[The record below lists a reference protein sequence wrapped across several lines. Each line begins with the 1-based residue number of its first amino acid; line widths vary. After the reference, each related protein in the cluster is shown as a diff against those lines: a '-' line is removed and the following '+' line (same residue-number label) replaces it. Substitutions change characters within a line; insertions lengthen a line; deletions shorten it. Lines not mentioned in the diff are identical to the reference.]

1 MFEIFHTLLIQ
12 WDDWLLWIWGIC
24 QWRSDLAGTTEGH
37 WAGTQTLNVLP
48 LQSRG
53 SNFLYSTLTLWAD
66 QWGPFPPQTQTG
78 TFLLFTLYSVCTV
91 TKPEGHWG
99 NRAPNKSCQITLS
112 RASKLKTL
120 VRCCREGRLNS
131 IIRTN
136 MNLTWAN
143 DLDDKDGGE
152 EIGGLVLTA
161 ITNTEL
167 ICCWMSI

>member
-12 WDDWLLWIWGIC
+12 WDDWSLWIWGIC

-53 SNFLYSTLTLWAD
+53 SYFLYSTLTLWAD

-112 RASKLKTL
+112 RASK
-120 VRCCREGRLNS
+120 VVVANWRL
-131 IIRTN
+131 
-136 MNLTWAN
+136 LWAVVGKG
-143 DLDDKDGGE
+143 DWILPS
-152 EIGGLVLTA
+152 
-161 ITNTEL
+161 EL
-167 ICCWMSI
+167 IWTLHEPVI